1 MSGKPA
7 LGPIFSACILASLL
21 LAPLA
26 CKKKPLPI
34 EVKLPPQPDY
44 PFQAQAIRLRWTAD
58 PGLNLADGSPHPVLL
73 AVYQLADAN
82 PFIDKAKDAAG
93 LRTLLEAAHFDP
105 SVVAV
110 DRVFVQPGAQSFLL
124 MDRTQGAR
132 WLGVAAGY
140 YSLRGSAATRFAA
153 IPPGKQWE
161 DGELCV
167 ELALGPAEIRG
178 FTLSDPPR

>member
-1 MSGKPA
+1 MSGTSA
-7 LGPIFSACILASLL
+7 LGSTFSACILAGLL

-44 PFQAQAIRLRWTAD
+44 PFQAQAIRVRWTAD
-58 PGLNLADGSPHPVLL
+58 PELNLADGSPHPVLL
-73 AVYQLADAN
+73 VVYQFSDAN
-82 PFIDKAKDAAG
+82 PFTGRAKDAPG
-93 LRTLLEAAHFDP
+93 LRTLLESAHFDP
-105 SVVAV
+105 AVVAV
-110 DRVFVQPGAQSFLL
+110 DRVFVQPGAESFLL
-124 MDRTQGAR
+124 MDRAQGAR
-132 WLGVAAGY
+132 WLAVAAGY
-140 YSLRGSAATRFAA
+140 YSLKASAATRLAA